1 VPLTPEEIEQFHTRG
16 YLILNATERGF
27 TDAAQLA
34 RMQHAAEQQ
43 LVEAQQPLELETTT
57 GYPGAPDS
65 TQALGGNTVRRLL
78 GAHGRHRSWQAW
90 ATNKSVV
97 ESLAALFGDARV
109 VLNRIHHNCLMTKN
123 PRFSSATGWHQ
134 DIRYWA
140 FDLPELIS
148 VWLALGNESGD
159 NGGLRV
165 VPGSHRLAL
174 ASERFDQQ
182 LFLDPDRADNAP
194 LLAQAVDLTL
204 AAGEVLFFH
213 CKLLHSAA
221 PNHSTQT
228 KYALVFT
235 YHDGRN
241 GPIPGS
247 RSAALSGITLAG

>member
-1 VPLTPEEIEQFHTRG
+1 MPLTPEEIDRFHTRG

-27 TDAAQLA
+27 IDTDQLA
-34 RMQHAAEQQ
+34 RMQQAAEQQ
-43 LVEAQQPLELETTT
+43 LVEAQQPLELETST

-65 TQALGGNTVRRLL
+65 VQALGGGTVRRLL

-90 ATNKSVV
+90 ATNKAVV
-97 ESLAALFGDARV
+97 ESLTALLDGPGV
-109 VLNRIHHNCLMTKN
+109 VLNRVHHNCLMTKN

-140 FDLPELIS
+140 FQTPELIS
-148 VWLALGNESGD
+148 VWLALGNENGD
-159 NGGLRV
+159 NGALRV
-165 VPGSHRLAL
+165 VPGSHRLVL
-174 ASERFDQQ
+174 ASERFDPQ
-182 LFLDPDRADNAP
+182 LFLDPARADNEA

-221 PNHSTQT
+221 PNHSPQT
-228 KYALVFT
+228 KYSLVFT

-241 GPIPGS
+241 GPLLGS
-247 RSAALSGITLAG
+247 RSAALSGIRLTD

>member
-1 VPLTPEEIEQFHTRG
+1 VPLTPEEIDQFHTRG

-27 TDAAQLA
+27 IDTAQLA
-34 RMQHAAEQQ
+34 RMQDAAGQQ
-43 LVEAQQPLELETTT
+43 LLEAQQPLELETST

-65 TQALGGNTVRRLL
+65 VQARGGSTVRRLL

-90 ATNKSVV
+90 ATNKAVV
-97 ESLAALFGDARV
+97 ESLATLLDGPGV
-109 VLNRIHHNCLMTKN
+109 VLNRVHHNCLMTKN

-148 VWLALGNESGD
+148 VWLALGNESGE

-182 LFLDPDRADNAP
+182 LFLDPDRADNEP

-221 PNHSTQT
+221 PNHSNRT

-241 GPIPGS
+241 GPVVGS
-247 RSAALSGITLAG
+247 RSAALSGIRLAD